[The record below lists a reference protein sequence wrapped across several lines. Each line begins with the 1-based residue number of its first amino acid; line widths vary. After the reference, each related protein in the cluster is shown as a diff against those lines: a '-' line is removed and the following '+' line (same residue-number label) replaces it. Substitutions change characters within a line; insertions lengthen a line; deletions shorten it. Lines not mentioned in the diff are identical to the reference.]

1 MNHRNP
7 LINIIEES
15 AMIDVKKSSSSSNNK
30 NIQNNFLYYS
40 HKEHPI
46 LKLICK
52 HENLQCE
59 RKLTR
64 KKVYPLENMQCHSE
78 TLCGTRN
85 RQRFLFHFFL
95 ILHYSQLPSRMYT
108 T

>member
-1 MNHRNP
+1 MLN
-7 LINIIEES
+7 
-15 AMIDVKKSSSSSNNK
+15 VKKK
-30 NIQNNFLYYS
+30 KIIQNNFLYYS
-40 HKEHPI
+40 HNEHPI

-78 TLCGTRN
+78 SLYGTTN
-85 RQRFLFHFFL
+85 RQRFLFQLFFYTIWIYISYGRI
-95 ILHYSQLPSRMYT
+95 ILFNILE
-108 T
+108 